1 MPMSY
6 HQPLLI
12 VLLSTLLFSCVSTRK
27 YETALAREQNLREM
41 NAQLNSNVADLNS
54 QLKESQNENSR
65 LINQIDAAGQNAA
78 ELARQA
84 NMTQQELEEERKR
97 LTQMRQLMDQQ
108 RQAIEGLRQKMTNA
122 LVNFKPEELSV
133 FVKNGKVYVS
143 LQESLL
149 FPSGSAVV
157 NPKGK
162 EALGTLA
169 QVLNQNP
176 DITVLIEGH
185 TDSIPIKGR
194 YEDNWALSTA
204 RATSIVRILTTTY
217 TVDPTR
223 VTASG
228 RSKYEPIDSN
238 ETAEGRAR
246 NRRTEI
252 ILSPKLEE
260 LLKLLEQTPGSTT
273 AAPPGTGQ

>member
-1 MPMSY
+1 MTYRHM
-6 HQPLLI
+6 LCGLA
-12 VLLSTLLFSCVSTRK
+12 LSTLLFSCVSTKK
-27 YETALAREQNLREM
+27 YEAALGREQNLRDM
-41 NAQLNSNVADLNS
+41 NAQLNTQINDLS
-54 QLKESQNENSR
+54 GKLKESQDENSR

-78 ELARQA
+78 QLAREA
-84 NMTQQELEEERKR
+84 NMTQQELEQERKR
-97 LTQMRQLMDQQ
+97 LAQMRHLMDQQ

-122 LVNFKPEELSV
+122 LVNFRPEELTV
-133 FVKNGKVYVS
+133 TVKNGKVYVS
-143 LQESLL
+143 LQENLL

-162 EALGTLA
+162 DALGTLA

-204 RATSIVRILTTTY
+204 RATSIVRILTDTY
-217 TVDPTR
+217 NVDPIR

-228 RSKYEPIDSN
+228 RSKYEPVDSN

-260 LLKLLEQTPGSTT
+260 LMRLLEQTPGADTS
-273 AAPPGTGQ
+273 ADAGTGQ